1 MEQEGTTVAK
11 NKNQNRQRDQRDQ
24 RTGQGMEPQD
34 APRAQVSE
42 EHGMPASTQP
52 PRKQKQRFGHN

>member
-1 MEQEGTTVAK
+1 VAK
-11 NKNQNRQRDQRDQ
+11 NKNQNRQRDQHDQ

-34 APRAQVSE
+34 APRPQVSE
-42 EHGMPASTQP
+42 EHGMPAATQA